1 LARRTN
7 SPWSKTYKEGLPT
20 TAVDDHVNVD
30 RTVVGA
36 ITTGVI
42 DSATGQWKGITVT
55 DDAFTVDPTHEA
67 VPNSGTVLSPQ
78 ATPDYIDM
86 TGYSDLFF
94 AIKPT
99 NGGNFGIEAV
109 MGPATNYFANLTP
122 INAGAG
128 LKWTWPVDTAGTV
141 TVFQPA
147 LSDTSEALTVDVWN
161 IFAVVGRLANQKVLQ
176 FKITNNSG
184 GESDIQF
191 AYLRVV

>member
-1 LARRTN
+1 LARRAN

-20 TAVDDHVNVD
+20 TAVNDHVNIDQNVSA
-30 RTVVGA
+30 T

-42 DSATGQWKGITVT
+42 DSTTGQWKGITVS
-55 DDAFTVDPTHEA
+55 DDNFLIDATHEA
-67 VPNSGTVLSPQ
+67 VPNTATVLSPQ

-86 TGYSDLFF
+86 TGYSDLFI

-99 NGGNFGIEAV
+99 NGGNVDISAV

-122 INAGAG
+122 VNSAVGLRGIEGSLTGAAFSY
-128 LKWTWPVDTAGTV
+128 L
-141 TVFQPA
+141 
-147 LSDTSEALTVDVWN
+147 LLDTSESLTADVWN
-161 IFAVVGRLANQKVLQ
+161 IRYISGRLTNQKLLQ